1 LPPKK
6 PANEPTTREAT
17 VVVVVPVLVD
27 TGVVVIKVGLT
38 VVGVLIGAVFVVK
51 ALAIV
56 VAVVVG
62 VRTFF
67 TGVPEVLLDLLFVV
81 VVLVDAV
88 APDEAA
94 GTVVADAVADAAPDV
109 AILVAVIVFVASAV
123 TAGKDRLF

>member
-1 LPPKK
+1 M
-6 PANEPTTREAT
+6 
-17 VVVVVPVLVD
+17 LVD

-38 VVGVLIGAVFVVK
+38 VVGVLIGAVLVVK

-94 GTVVADAVADAAPDV
+94 GTVVADAVAAAAPDEAAGTV
-109 AILVAVIVFVASAV
+109 VADAVAAVAPDAAILVAVIVFAASAV
-123 TAGKDRLF
+123 AAGND

>member
-1 LPPKK
+1 MPPKN

-38 VVGVLIGAVFVVK
+38 VVGVLIGAVLVVK

-94 GTVVADAVADAAPDV
+94 GTVVADAVAAVAPDA
-109 AILVAVIVFVASAV
+109 AILVAVIVFAASAV
-123 TAGKDRLF
+123 AAGND